1 MAEPMNVAAMP
12 KTASFQMRINPE
24 IKQRAEE
31 IFAHCGLTLTDAV
44 NIFLQQSLNTGG
56 LPFLVTQ
63 NSQQALHEQAVA
75 LLMAELKRG
84 EDSVQ
89 SESDWVSEDEMLAE
103 FAGPA

>member
-63 NSQQALHEQAVA
+63 NSQHEQAVA

-84 EDSVQ
+84 EDSVH
-89 SESDWVSEDEMLAE
+89 SEGDWVSEDEMLAE

>member
-1 MAEPMNVAAMP
+1 MAEPMNVATMP

-24 IKQRAEE
+24 VKQRAEE
-31 IFAHCGLTLTDAV
+31 IFARCGLTLTDAV

-84 EDSVQ
+84 EDSVH
-89 SESDWVSEDEMLAE
+89 SEGDWVSEDEMLAE

>member
-1 MAEPMNVAAMP
+1 MAEPMNMATMP
-12 KTASFQMRINPE
+12 KTASFQMRINPRV
-24 IKQRAEE
+24 KQRAEE
-31 IFAHCGLTLTDAV
+31 IFARCGLTLTDAV

-63 NSQQALHEQAVA
+63 NSQKALHEQAVA

>member
-24 IKQRAEE
+24 VKQRAEE
-31 IFAHCGLTLTDAV
+31 IFARCGLTLTDAV

>member
-1 MAEPMNVAAMP
+1 MAEPMNMATMP

-24 IKQRAEE
+24 VKQRAEE
-31 IFAHCGLTLTDAV
+31 IFARCGLTLTDAV

-84 EDSVQ
+84 EDSVAKRKRLGQ
-89 SESDWVSEDEMLAE
+89 R
-103 FAGPA
+103 G

>member
-24 IKQRAEE
+24 VKQRAEE

-63 NSQQALHEQAVA
+63 NSQ
-75 LLMAELKRG
+75 
-84 EDSVQ
+84 
-89 SESDWVSEDEMLAE
+89 
-103 FAGPA
+103 

>member
-1 MAEPMNVAAMP
+1 M
-12 KTASFQMRINPE
+12 
-24 IKQRAEE
+24 
-31 IFAHCGLTLTDAV
+31 
-44 NIFLQQSLNTGG
+44 
-56 LPFLVTQ
+56 VTQ